1 MVRKDKLIKL
11 LEEYEI
17 NGEKVIRN
25 NSNILSRVE
34 NKERENEKR
43 KWGDNLIW
51 I

>member
-1 MVRKDKLIKL
+1 MVSKDKLIKL

-34 NKERENEKR
+34 NKERES
-43 KWGDNLIW
+43 
-51 I
+51 